1 MTNPQPWMISTFKN
15 MLGLNQEPMRDSVSV
30 MLGVVVEVVDDPME
44 PAQVIADRLESNRQQ
59 PTGWMQRLRAGGRAG
74 GLRTTRTGTP
84 QIMGRTCCLVHLEK
98 YSAHITQA
106 LPLQTS
112 PCPGCG
118 RVFRFRIGASV
129 R

>member
-1 MTNPQPWMISTFKN
+1 MMNPQPWMVSTIKN
-15 MLGLNQEPMRDSVSV
+15 LLGVEREPMRDSVSV
-30 MLGVVVEVVDDPME
+30 MLGVVVEVVVDPLE
-44 PAQVIADRLESNRQQ
+44 PAQMIAERIESSRQQ

-74 GLRTTRTGTP
+74 GVRSTRAGTP
-84 QIMGRTCCLVHLEK
+84 QFMGRTCCLVHLEK
-98 YSAHITQA
+98 YSARVTQA
-106 LPLQTS
+106 LPLETS